1 MHRFVQIS
9 LGLFAALTL
18 LFALTRTEDARAS
31 VGYTSPYTYE
41 QTYGTALRMLRV
53 DMGLQIREKDKDLGY
68 VLFDYKSPES
78 GDRIHNGAME
88 LVRLS
93 DGVQVAVQLP
103 AMPSYHERM
112 IVDALAKKLETEYG
126 TPPKRDPKKKG
137 GGKGKGD
144 QDKDKDKG
152 GDDSPDKDKDKGGDE
167 GDKTPDDVAASTS
180 APL

>member
-9 LGLFAALTL
+9 LGLFAAFTVV
-18 LFALTRTEDARAS
+18 FALTRSEDARAS

-41 QTYGTALRMLRV
+41 QTYGTALRLLRV
-53 DMGLQIREKDKDLGY
+53 DMGLSIREKDKDLGY

-78 GDRIHNGAME
+78 GDRIHNGAIE

-112 IVDALAKKLETEYG
+112 LVDALAKKLESEYG
-126 TPPKRDPKKKG
+126 TPPKRDKKRDADKSKDKG
-137 GGKGKGD
+137 
-144 QDKDKDKG
+144 DKDKG
-152 GDDSPDKDKDKGGDE
+152 DGDKDADKGKGGAGKDGPDGDS
-167 GDKTPDDVAASTS
+167 G
-180 APL
+180 

>member
-1 MHRFVQIS
+1 MHRFVQVS
-9 LGLFAALTL
+9 LGLFAALTV

-53 DMGLQIREKDKDLGY
+53 DMGLNIREKDKDLGY

-112 IVDALAKKLETEYG
+112 LVDALAKKLETEYG

-144 QDKDKDKG
+144 KDKDKG
-152 GDDSPDKDKDKGGDE
+152 DSGDSGDSGDKDKDDGEK
-167 GDKTPDDVAASTS
+167 KPDDDAASAS
-180 APL
+180 APH